1 MSGEE
6 VAELSNM
13 IYSGRSFAI
22 KMFQVQ
28 VDIFSEMQR
37 DWLKDNETLNKKV
50 AFVQDQLRYATATV
64 EADLAKAK
72 RMHRS

>member
-22 KMFQVQ
+22 EMFQVQ